1 MMKFI
6 KIILFTSLL
15 LNILGCGLYKPV
27 DARKTPAKASDRAE
41 KNIQEG
47 RGVKLFKS
55 GKKEVGFLSLLRLT
69 QCGELQLNY

>member
-1 MMKFI
+1 MKFI

-27 DARKTPAKASDRAE
+27 DARKTSPKASDRAK

-47 RGVKLFKS
+47 RGYNYSVVI
-55 GKKEVGFLSLLRLT
+55 KKEVGFLSLLRLT
-69 QCGELQLNY
+69 QCGELPLNY